1 MSRALQRIETLEES
15 IVQLEEDL
23 KEKDIKSIAEQVN
36 HLRTS
41 TNINTNVLYILTT
54 WFLQFT
60 QNRHFQKSIKE
71 ASEILLNQHSEHFQN
86 SSSQYQNQKLANAC
100 STVVSSSQFWH
111 NTIDVAEVLENQEN
125 RIDRLEKIT
134 NQTGFIQTEKV
145 QEKLT
150 KIQQSNIEKDGDSSD
165 TQTVNGETFNS
176 GSATEAEIATVEE
189 DEPENITQS
198 FKTLS
203 PDTDTIQ
210 TTTMTQGT
218 KSTNKPSIFKTVI
231 KAFWPSIPTS
241 KPLATAPKQGK
252 SRGATAK
259 VSKQDMP
266 KEESS
271 MGEGEVNKT
280 EVAQITSDSKVAHP
294 PTRCDN
300 CRTIPCLNNKQIA
313 KQNLVLEK
321 GPFKHGRMYQV
332 SNLKGNLGDTYVTG
346 VVELHP
352 SQPPIFMHYING
364 NRQTWAEF
372 TEDIKTLKYKCPQR
386 H

>member
-1 MSRALQRIETLEES
+1 MNCPRTLSSKKKPEFHNLAKAMIAANKEHKNVAEK
-15 IVQLEEDL
+15 IVRLEKDL
-23 KEKDIKSIAEQVN
+23 KDKDIKSIAKHVPD
-36 HLRTS
+36 L
-41 TNINTNVLYILTT
+41 
-54 WFLQFT
+54 
-60 QNRHFQKSIKE
+60 
-71 ASEILLNQHSEHFQN
+71 ASFG
-86 SSSQYQNQKLANAC
+86 
-100 STVVSSSQFWH
+100 
-111 NTIDVAEVLENQEN
+111 NTIHASAGTVETLYSQVPYVNKLVD
-125 RIDRLEKIT
+125 RIDRLKKNT
-134 NQTGFIQTEKV
+134 YQTDFIQTEKV

-150 KIQQSNIEKDGDSSD
+150 KIQQLNIEKGGDPSN
-165 TQTVNGETFNS
+165 TETVDGETFNS
-176 GSATEAEIATVEE
+176 GSATEAKIAPVEE
-189 DEPENITQS
+189 DEPANITQS

-203 PDTDTIQ
+203 LDTNTIH

-218 KSTNKPSIFKTVI
+218 KSSNKPSVFKTVI